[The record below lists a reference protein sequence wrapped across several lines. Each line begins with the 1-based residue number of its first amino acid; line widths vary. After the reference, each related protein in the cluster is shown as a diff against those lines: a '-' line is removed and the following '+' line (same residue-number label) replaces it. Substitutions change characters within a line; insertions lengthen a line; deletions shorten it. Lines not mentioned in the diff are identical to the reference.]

1 MEFIFAS
8 GNAHKAEELGLL
20 FKGSS
25 FNIISAPESIS
36 VAETANNLY
45 GNAEIKA
52 QAYFQKYKRPTVA
65 DDSGLFVDA
74 LPDELGVM
82 TARFGGETLTPLQRC
97 ELLVKRLEHEINRN
111 AYFMCVL
118 CFIVSPCE
126 IFFFEGRLNGFIGK
140 QIIGDQGFGYDPVF
154 YPNDL
159 KDGPL
164 GARSLAQDVEYKMAN
179 SHRARAAGRARS
191 FLTSF
196 IARP

>member
-1 MEFIFAS
+1 MELLFAS
-8 GNAHKAEELGLL
+8 GNAHKAEELALL
-20 FKGSS
+20 FEGSS
-25 FNIISAPESIS
+25 FRIVSAPESVS
-36 VAETANNLY
+36 VAETADNLY

-65 DDSGLFVDA
+65 DDSGLFVEA

-82 TARFGGETLTPLQRC
+82 TARFGGEHLSALQRC
-97 ELLVKRLEHEINRN
+97 ELLLKRLENETHRN

-118 CFIVSPCE
+118 CFVLSPHE
-126 IFFFEGRLNGFIGK
+126 TFFFEGRLNGFIGE
-140 QIIGDQGFGYDPVF
+140 QVIGEQGFGYDPIF

-164 GARSLAQDVEYKMAN
+164 GARSLAQDVEYKMAH
-179 SHRARAAGRARS
+179 SHRARAAVRARS
-191 FLTSF
+191 FLTSY